1 MPGWLLIGLGV
12 AGFIVATTGQAAQ
25 MMIIGVMV
33 VVIVAV
39 LFSMRG
45 NRDLR

>member
-12 AGFIVATTGQAAQ
+12 AGFIVVTTGQAAQ
-25 MMIIGVMV
+25 VMIIGVVV